1 MTVTGSGSIPLSTA
15 SPIPLTSVPVD
26 AIVGGVV
33 GGIAVISG
41 VALIIAFL
49 ICRRRRPSRS
59 ARPAVPPAQPG
70 YTQQPQPQTPYALPA
85 AYDSKN
91 TSYTS
96 GYASGMPNSSPP
108 MFQGSPQPQG
118 QQGLCP
124 PQNYSPHGSPVN
136 PQAWH
141 PPQQGSPQ
149 PAASP
154 MPSELPPSPAPAAAH
169 DMPGS

>member
-1 MTVTGSGSIPLSTA
+1 VTGPGSTILSTP
-15 SPIPLTSVPVD
+15 SVPHTSVPIS

-49 ICRRRRPSRS
+49 LCRRRRPSRT
-59 ARPAVPPAQPG
+59 AQPAFPPAQPG
-70 YTQQPQPQTPYALPA
+70 YVQQQPPQMPYAVPA
-85 AYDSKN
+85 AYGSKHA
-91 TSYTS
+91 S
-96 GYASGMPNSSPP
+96 YASGYPSGTPNSSPP
-108 MFQGSPQPQG
+108 MFQGSPQSQS

-136 PQAWH
+136 PQAWY

-149 PAASP
+149 PAVSP
-154 MPSELPPSPAPAAAH
+154 MLSELPPSPAPTAAH
-169 DMPGS
+169 EMPGS